1 MSTAVSMNQKPPP
14 SLYSPQFSKNPSVRL
29 KRKSSVQ
36 ELGLSSAGNRVFQVL
51 YLLMQEN
58 PKKDKVYFH
67 FSAASQ
73 LMSLVVFKEGLADLL
88 AKEVIY
94 RSTRDFSYFVNVNY
108 MIQK

>member
-1 MSTAVSMNQKPPP
+1 MIKSYPLK
-14 SLYSPQFSKNPSVRL
+14 YDKNPSSRAKNKL
-29 KRKSSVQ
+29 SIQK
-36 ELGLSSAGNRVFQVL
+36 LGLSSAGNRVFQLL

-94 RSTRDFSYFVNVNY
+94 KSTQDFTFFVNVNY
-108 MIQK
+108 MIEK

>member
-1 MSTAVSMNQKPPP
+1 MNAKQPHTITKSYP
-14 SLYSPQFSKNPSVRL
+14 LKYEKNPSSRAKNKL
-29 KRKSSVQ
+29 TIQK
-36 ELGLSSAGNRVFQVL
+36 LGLSSAGNRVFQLL

-73 LMSLVVFKEGLADLL
+73 LMSLIVFKEGLADLL

-94 RSTRDFSYFVNVNY
+94 RSTQDFTFFVNVNY
-108 MIQK
+108 MIEK